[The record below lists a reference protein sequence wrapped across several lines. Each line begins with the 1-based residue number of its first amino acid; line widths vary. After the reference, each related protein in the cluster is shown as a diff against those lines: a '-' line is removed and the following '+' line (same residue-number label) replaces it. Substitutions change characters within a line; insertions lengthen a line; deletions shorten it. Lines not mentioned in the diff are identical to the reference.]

1 MSPHGPLSPDIVEMI
16 EKQLAGDPARWRRE
30 MLCEWTE
37 DLNVWLPTSL
47 ITLSQDSALEYL
59 DATEPARGEFYIG
72 VDFGKHQDYS
82 VVAVLNKRVNH
93 IHLIHC
99 HQFALETSYGAVI
112 GYIKRLQDNWK
123 NIRVVYADKTGVG
136 DYIVEDMQRGGLR
149 NVEGVNFT
157 ETSKE
162 EMATCLKE
170 QMRSAVCPRCGWT
183 GYVDTLEGEWRTV
196 CPQGCRSDEGNPVNL
211 RPLLHVPYDGE
222 LFHELNVERFELG
235 KTGKILFNHPE
246 GTHDDRF
253 WALALAVTAAEQAEP
268 PPSKPTA
275 KTI

>member
-93 IHLIHC
+93 LHLIHC
-99 HQFALETSYGAVI
+99 HQFPLETSYGAVI

-123 NIRVVYADKTGVG
+123 NIRAVYADKTGVG

-149 NVEGVNFT
+149 NVTGVNFT

-170 QMRSAVCPRCGWT
+170 QMRSAACPRCAWE
-183 GYVDTLEGEWRTV
+183 GYVDTLEGEWRTT

-222 LFHELNVERFELG
+222 LLHELNVERFELG

-253 WALALAVTAAEQAEP
+253 WALALAVTAAEQAPP

-275 KTI
+275 RTI